1 MSSSTNSVAP
11 FLGGTTRDALE
22 ALGITQFPSEFGWY
36 QVIGGLIV
44 QGGKVDVTGGATLA
58 VPFAAPYGKQVL
70 GTWIQVMAGAGNNA
84 YIIPT
89 DLTTFSIVNGVGNRT
104 YYWLSLGV

>member
-1 MSSSTNSVAP
+1 MSSYNSVTP
-11 FLGGTTRDALE
+11 FTGGSTKDVIE
-22 ALGITQFPSEFGWY
+22 ALGITQFPSEFEWF

-44 QGGKVDVTGGATLA
+44 QGGKIDVTGGATLA
-58 VPFAAPYGKQVL
+58 INLAAPYEKQVL
-70 GTWIQVMAGAGNNA
+70 GTWIQVMAGAENGA

-89 DLTTFSIVNGVGNRT
+89 SLSAFSIVNGVGNRT

>member
-1 MSSSTNSVAP
+1 MSQYNSVTP
-11 FLGGTTRDALE
+11 FSGGTTRDALE
-22 ALGITQFPSEFGWY
+22 ALGITQFPSGTEWF

-58 VPFAAPYGKQVL
+58 INLNAPYEKQVL

-89 DLTTFSIVNGVGNRT
+89 DLTQFSIVNGVGNRT

>member
-1 MSSSTNSVAP
+1 MSSYNSVAP
-11 FLGGTTRDALE
+11 FLGGSTLDALE
-22 ALGITQFPSEFGWY
+22 ALGITQFPSEFAWY

-58 VPFAAPYGKQVL
+58 INLNAPYEKQVL
-70 GTWIQVMAGAGNNA
+70 GTWIQVMGGAENGA

-89 DLTTFSIVNGVGNRT
+89 SLSAFSIVNGVGNRT